1 MAIAAITGD
10 NVAKI
15 KDLVNKFMAIKRQHE
30 NDLKQADQQL
40 EQMKLQDEIQK
51 IQAQGEEDRKTEQL
65 KYQYEMQLK
74 YMDVD
79 MSNLAASQ
87 DRSEENRNRQ
97 AMIAENNKMTA
108 EANRNQNAR
117 EQMQVD
123 TYNKA
128 ADRQVKRAQIAAQVQ
143 IAKTNKNKYDK

>member
-1 MAIAAITGD
+1 
-10 NVAKI
+10 
-15 KDLVNKFMAIKRQHE
+15 
-30 NDLKQADQQL
+30 
-40 EQMKLQDEIQK
+40 MKLQDEIQK

-79 MSNLAASQ
+79 MSNIAASQ
-87 DRSEENRNRQ
+87 DNSEENRNRQ

-108 EANRNQNAR
+108 EANRNQIAR

-128 ADRQVKRAQIAAQVQ
+128 ADRQVKREQIAAQVQ

>member
-1 MAIAAITGD
+1 
-10 NVAKI
+10 
-15 KDLVNKFMAIKRQHE
+15 
-30 NDLKQADQQL
+30 
-40 EQMKLQDEIQK
+40 
-51 IQAQGEEDRKTEQL
+51 
-65 KYQYEMQLK
+65 
-74 YMDVD
+74 MDVD

-87 DRSEENRNRQ
+87 DNSEENRNRQ

-108 EANRNQNAR
+108 EANRNQIAR

-128 ADRQVKRAQIAAQVQ
+128 ADRQVKREQIAAQVQ